1 VKSKLG
7 IALAGCAALTV
18 TLSGC
23 GNDDNSEETE
33 AWARQVCDQLQP
45 QVEKI
50 QDASAAITEASEGDK
65 SPEQV
70 QEADSAAFGD
80 ISDAYAALA
89 STVQDAGE
97 PPVEEGARLRRE
109 AVNEL
114 TDISDSYGELQ
125 DTIDGLDTSDRSE
138 FADGLTGIAD
148 RLAELGE
155 SGDEALSELQ
165 SGDLGEAMAEQP
177 DCQSPSPGQGDGND
191 GGDQTEGP
199 DSEDGSREESP
210 DSE

>member
-1 VKSKLG
+1 MKRKLG
-7 IALAGCAALTV
+7 VALAGCAALTL

-23 GNDDNSEETE
+23 GGDDNGEETE
-33 AWARQVCDQLQP
+33 AWARRVCGELQP

-65 SPEQV
+65 SPEEV

-89 STVQDAGE
+89 TAVQDAGE
-97 PPVEEGARLRRE
+97 PPVDDGARLRRE
-109 AVNEL
+109 AVAEL
-114 TDISDSYGELQ
+114 TDISESYGELQ
-125 DTIDGLDTSDRSE
+125 ETIDGLDTSDRSE

-165 SGDLGEAMAEQP
+165 SGELGEAMAEQP
-177 DCQSPSPGQGDGND
+177 GCQSPSPEPGGEEDE
-191 GGDQTEGP
+191 GDQTEEP
-199 DSEDGSREESP
+199 DGNQSEEESP